1 MRKPQEAVTRAEVTE
16 LDGDGRP
23 VAARTS
29 GHSTGRWAGQQGPSR
44 SACRT
49 RGFPHPL
56 SPQDLFV
63 KYAWNNFLH
72 FQVELCIAAI
82 LSHSAREDRAVA
94 SGPEGA
100 VEPLPSSGDPE
111 TPQPDASRPE
121 STMVTHVGPG
131 SVTRVAVSC
140 MSCVSLRVLCI
151 LCMAACA
158 EPHPDH
164 VDINVALGPRVLSP
178 LILP

>member
-1 MRKPQEAVTRAEVTE
+1 M
-16 LDGDGRP
+16 
-23 VAARTS
+23 AARTS
-29 GHSTGRWAGQQGPSR
+29 GHSTGKWAGQQGPSR

-94 SGPEGA
+94 GGPEGA
-100 VEPLPSSGDPE
+100 VEPPPSSGDPE
-111 TPQPDASRPE
+111 TLQPAASRPE

-131 SVTRVAVSC
+131 RVTHVAVSC
-140 MSCVSLRVLCI
+140 MSCHCVSCASCVLLHVLNPTQTVWTLRCSGPS
-151 LCMAACA
+151 CA
-158 EPHPDH
+158 FSSNPPGTRGELLFHP
-164 VDINVALGPRVLSP
+164 
-178 LILP
+178 